1 MITTFSIN
9 HDAQMLNQTFNYIP
23 ELQSKVS
30 NVVVADIINQN
41 GKLFAELGEEVIKQ
55 LLKRVL
61 PIVLASILL
70 GGVCILEGV

>member
-30 NVVVADIINQN
+30 NVVVAAIINQN
-41 GKLFAELGEEVIKQ
+41 GQLFAELGEEVIKQ

>member
-41 GKLFAELGEEVIKQ
+41 GQLFAELGEEVIKQ